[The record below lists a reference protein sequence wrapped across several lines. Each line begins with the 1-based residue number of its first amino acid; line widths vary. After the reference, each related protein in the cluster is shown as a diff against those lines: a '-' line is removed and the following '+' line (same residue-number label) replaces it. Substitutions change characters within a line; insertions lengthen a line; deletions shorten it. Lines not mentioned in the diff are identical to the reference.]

1 MSPEETHEVV
11 TVGGIV
17 EKEHHKKLTF
27 ADELRAFLRAEGVE
41 FDEEYFLKD

>member
-1 MSPEETHEVV
+1 MLMDK
-11 TVGGIV
+11 TVNYIRGQ
-17 EKEHHKKLTF
+17 EEHHKKLTF